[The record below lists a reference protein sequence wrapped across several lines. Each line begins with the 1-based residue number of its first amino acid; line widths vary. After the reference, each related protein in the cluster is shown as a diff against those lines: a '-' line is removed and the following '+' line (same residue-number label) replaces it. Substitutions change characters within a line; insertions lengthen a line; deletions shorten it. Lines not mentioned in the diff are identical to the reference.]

1 MDSRVTKVAAH
12 AVPGQPSSVMSITHQ
27 KPVIIR
33 RMSDPRDKNMSLGL
47 FCLACDRWGE
57 VVPQEWLD
65 DGKPDLNYVEQ
76 RFKCSECGGRATKQV
91 RPKPIDFS
99 RGAMTAGSTR

>member
-1 MDSRVTKVAAH
+1 MTV
-12 AVPGQPSSVMSITHQ
+12 THQ

-33 RMSDPRDKNMSLGL
+33 KISDLRDNHMTLGL
-47 FCLACDRWGE
+47 FCLECDRWGE

-91 RPKPIDFS
+91 RSQSIDLS
-99 RGAMTAGSTR
+99 GGLMTAGSAR

>member
-1 MDSRVTKVAAH
+1 MNVTIK
-12 AVPGQPSSVMSITHQ
+12 
-27 KPVIIR
+27 KPVTIR
-33 RMSDPRDKNMSLGL
+33 KISDLRDNHMTLGL
-47 FCLACDRWGE
+47 FCLECDRWSE

-91 RPKPIDFS
+91 RPEYT
-99 RGAMTAGSTR
+99 GLGTGTAYVER

>member
-1 MDSRVTKVAAH
+1 MNFAD
-12 AVPGQPSSVMSITHQ
+12 Q

-33 RMSDPRDKNMSLGL
+33 RMSDLRNNNMTLGSA
-47 FCLACDRWGE
+47 CLECDRWGE
-57 VVPQEWLD
+57 VVPQKWLD

-91 RPKPIDFS
+91 RSQPIDLS
-99 RGAMTAGSTR
+99 GGLMTAGSLT